1 MSQKGNMAFDAEQTA
16 ALATGL
22 TGLRNSITN
31 YFDTEIQP
39 ILNQL
44 KSDDVIGES
53 DSKEP
58 LMATVAQI
66 EQGIQ
71 VVTDKL
77 TRMQKTVDTICETT
91 RTSVNR
97 NIQNTE
103 EAYQVV
109 AAAKKKAEDSTG
121 KNR

>member
-1 MSQKGNMAFDAEQTA
+1 MSQKGNMAFDPEQTA
-16 ALATGL
+16 ALATGI
-22 TGLRNSITN
+22 TGLCNSINN
-31 YFDTEIQP
+31 YFNTEIQP
-39 ILNQL
+39 VLNQI
-44 KSDDVIGES
+44 KSDDIIGES

-91 RTSVNR
+91 KTDR
-97 NIQNTE
+97 
-103 EAYQVV
+103 
-109 AAAKKKAEDSTG
+109 KSTRL
-121 KNR
+121 NSSHRL